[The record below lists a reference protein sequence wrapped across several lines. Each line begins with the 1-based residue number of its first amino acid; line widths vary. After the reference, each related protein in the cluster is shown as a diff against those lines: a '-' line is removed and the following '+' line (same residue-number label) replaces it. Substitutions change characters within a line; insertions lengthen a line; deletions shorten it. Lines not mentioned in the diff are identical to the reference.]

1 LASIRLKIASLAKK
15 LIILHK
21 KYAIGLVL
29 IAIYA
34 ILLFTVP
41 PLVFD
46 KDVTPILASIT
57 LIMVAVYVL
66 LGLEIVH
73 RTVLATFAAVLSI
86 ILAVTLGSIPAEK
99 SLDFIIESIDFNTIG
114 LLLGMMIIVAILG
127 ETGIF
132 HQVGIKL
139 GKVSKGNVWTLML
152 LLCTFTAVASMFVD
166 NVTTILLMVPVT
178 LSITRTLR
186 IHPIP
191 FIIAQVIVSNI
202 GGAAT
207 LIGDPPNILI
217 GSAAGIDFNS
227 FLIYMG
233 PTMAIIFVISLLLL
247 KLFFKKELKGEQRLE
262 KESDVQALMHRDED
276 AIVTHHKGLLIKSII
291 VLVGVIILFSLQGIT
306 HLEVSVI
313 AIGGAAALLA
323 ITRVPLEKIL
333 HEVDWPTLLFFIGL
347 FVIVGMAEH
356 AGLITILAKLA
367 ISITGGNPWL
377 TFVMI
382 TWLSGIASAFVDNI
396 PFTTTMIPLV
406 HALATTPSIAFT
418 FGTEFQI
425 NPLWWALAL
434 GADLGGN
441 GTLIGSSAG
450 VVAAGL
456 SMKLGHH
463 ISFMRWFKIGFPF
476 MLITLT
482 IGTFVLP
489 MILLLIDR

>member
-1 LASIRLKIASLAKK
+1 MLN
-15 LIILHK
+15 LHK
-21 KYAIGLVL
+21 KYAIGLIL

-34 ILLFTVP
+34 ILLFTIP
-41 PLVFD
+41 SLLFD
-46 KDVTPILASIT
+46 KGVTPILASIT

-66 LGLEIVH
+66 LGLEIIH
-73 RTVLATFAAVLSI
+73 RTVLAAFAAILSI
-86 ILAVTLGSIPAEK
+86 VLAITLGSIPAEK
-99 SLDFIIESIDFNTIG
+99 SLDFIIESVDFNTIG
-114 LLLGMMIIVAILG
+114 LLLGMMIIVAVLG

-132 HQVGIKL
+132 YQVGIKL
-139 GKVSKGNVWTLML
+139 GKFSKGNVWTLML
-152 LLCTFTAVASMFVD
+152 LLCAFTAAASMFVD

-186 IHPIP
+186 IHPLP
-191 FIIAQVIVSNI
+191 FIIAQVLVSNI

-247 KLFFKKELKGEQRLE
+247 RLFFKKELKGEQSLE
-262 KESDVQALMHRDED
+262 KESDVQVLMHRDED
-276 AIVTHHKGLLIKSII
+276 AIVSHNKGLLIKSMI
-291 VLVGVIILFSLQGIT
+291 VLIGVIVLFSLQGIT
-306 HLEVSVI
+306 HLEVSIV
-313 AIGGAAALLA
+313 AIGGAAVLLA
-323 ITRVPLEKIL
+323 ITRIPLEKIL
-333 HEVDWPTLLFFIGL
+333 HEVDWSTLLFFIGL
-347 FVIVGMAEH
+347 FVIVGIAEH
-356 AGLITILAKLA
+356 AGLITVLAKLA
-367 ISITGGNPWL
+367 IGITGGDSWL

-382 TWLSGIASAFVDNI
+382 IWLSGIASAFVDNI

-406 HALATTPSIAFT
+406 HSLISAPDIAST

-456 SMKLGHH
+456 SMKFGHP
-463 ISFMRWFKIGFPF
+463 IYFMRFFRIGFPF

-489 MILLLIDR
+489 MVLLLIGR

>member
-1 LASIRLKIASLAKK
+1 MLN
-15 LIILHK
+15 LHK

-29 IAIYA
+29 IAAYA
-34 ILLFTVP
+34 VLLFTVP
-41 PLVFD
+41 SLVFD
-46 KDVTPILASIT
+46 KNVTPILASIT

-66 LGLEIVH
+66 LGLEIIH
-73 RTVLATFAAVLSI
+73 RTVLAAFAAVLSI
-86 ILAVTLGSIPAEK
+86 ILAVTLGSIPAEE

-114 LLLGMMIIVAILG
+114 LLLGMMVIVAILG

-132 HQVGIKL
+132 YQVGIKL
-139 GKVSKGNVWTLML
+139 GKASKGNVWTLML
-152 LLCTFTAVASMFVD
+152 LLCSFTAVASMFVD

-191 FIIAQVIVSNI
+191 FIIAQVLVSNV

-247 KLFFKKELKGEQRLE
+247 RLFFKKELKGEQSLE
-262 KESDVQALMHRDED
+262 KESDVQVLMHRDED
-276 AIVTHHKGLLIKSII
+276 AIVSRSKGLLTKSMI
-291 VLVGVIILFSLQGIT
+291 VLIGVIILFSLQGVT
-306 HLEVSVI
+306 HLEVSIV
-313 AIGGAAALLA
+313 ALGGAAVLLA

-333 HEVDWPTLLFFIGL
+333 HEVDWSTLLFFIGL

-356 AGLITILAKLA
+356 AGLITILSKLA
-367 ISITGGNPWL
+367 IGATGGNPWL

-382 TWLSGIASAFVDNI
+382 IWLSGIASAFVDNI

-406 HALATTPSIAFT
+406 HSLISTPDVAST

-456 SMKLGHH
+456 SMKFGHG
-463 ISFMRWFKIGFPF
+463 ISFMRFFMIGFPF

-482 IGTFVLP
+482 VGTFVLP
-489 MILLLIDR
+489 MVLLLIGR